1 MNGIEENYQA
11 LANAIALQAV
21 QDYQTVYKTSLKK
34 PDDLF
39 IKGKLEE
46 LRRFFDSQWFVDL
59 TGADGANVV
68 RRIEKNP
75 NMFIMKRH
83 MKLDR

>member
-11 LANAIALQAV
+11 LANAIALQAA
-21 QDYQTVYKTSLKK
+21 QDYHRLYRMSMKK
-34 PDDLF
+34 PDDLY
-39 IKGKLEE
+39 IKGRLEE
-46 LRRFFDSQWFVDL
+46 LRRFFNSQWFVDL

-68 RRIEKNP
+68 RRIEKNQ

-83 MKLDR
+83 IKT